1 MQNDLSRQEDQIEE
15 HIQKGNTAAAVK
27 GLYELIV
34 ISAKDKD
41 FKKAEALL
49 ERLYNTDSMAL
60 TEIINANEII
70 EREKAGAISV
80 DHRRTWS
87 KLYEGLST
95 EDAGELFHAMHEQT
109 FDGGQTVYHQGDLNN
124 RLYFVNRGQLK
135 IIHQSDDKE
144 ILINS
149 LTEGSVFGEDS
160 FFSINVCTTSV
171 VTMTAVSLSYLERNV
186 VESWQTDHPILE
198 SQLREYCLSG
208 DPIEAVLKRKGL
220 DRRVYERLTI
230 SSKVSAQVISSDTNQ
245 PLSRPF
251 SGILTDISRGGSCF
265 FIHTRNRKT
274 VKTLIGRKLKVG
286 LQVPTK
292 QGTKKVKLVG
302 LVQGAQW
309 HPIDKY
315 SIHLEF
321 AAPLQDSQIDMIR
334 QPLENT

>member
-1 MQNDLSRQEDQIEE
+1 MQNDLSKQEEQIEE
-15 HIQKGNTAAAVK
+15 QIQKGDTAAAVK

-34 ISAKDKD
+34 IYAKDKD
-41 FKKAEALL
+41 FEKAEALRD
-49 ERLYNTDSMAL
+49 RLYDTDSMAL
-60 TEIINANEII
+60 TDIINANEII
-70 EREKAGAISV
+70 EQEKAGAISV

-87 KLYEGLST
+87 KLYDRLSN
-95 EDAGELFHAMHEQT
+95 EDAGLLFHAMHEQT

-124 RLYFVNRGQLK
+124 RLYFVNQGQLK
-135 IIHQSDDKE
+135 IVHQSEDKE
-144 ILINS
+144 ILIKS
-149 LTEGSVFGEDS
+149 LTEGDTFGEDS

-171 VTMTAVSLSYLERNV
+171 VTMTAVSLSCLERNV
-186 VESWQTDHPILE
+186 VEGWQTKHPVLE

-230 SSKVSAQVISSDTNQ
+230 STEVSAQVISTDTNQ

-251 SGILTDISRGGSCF
+251 TGILTDISCGGSCL
-265 FIHTRNRKT
+265 FIHTRNRNT
-274 VKTLIGRKLKVG
+274 VKTLLGRRLSVG

-292 QGTKKVKLVG
+292 KGPKKVKLVG
-302 LVQGAQW
+302 IVQGAQW

-321 AAPLQDSQIDMIR
+321 TDPLQDAQIKVIR
-334 QPLENT
+334 QPFK